1 MTTGGND
8 RLKSGHKDYNWGTD
22 GETIGPPEPQLTLR
36 LSYTEATRTE
46 ADKEDSVRHD
56 LKDVTSPS

>member
-1 MTTGGND
+1 MATGGNN
-8 RLKSGHKDYNWGTD
+8 RLKSGHEDYNWGTD

-36 LSYTEATRTE
+36 LSYTEATRTV
-46 ADKEDSVRHD
+46 ADKEASVRHG